1 LKGVNEMIT
10 VEVKRHDDKPKLD
23 KGTGKVKIYIETYT
37 IKNMPAKKW
46 VKYLQDE
53 LTKISKRWKSIFS
66 IKFSID

>member
-1 LKGVNEMIT
+1 MIT

-23 KGTGKVKIYIETYT
+23 KETGKVKIYIETYT
-37 IKNMPAKKW
+37 LKSMPAKKW

-53 LTKISKRWKSIFS
+53 LAKISKKWKSVYS